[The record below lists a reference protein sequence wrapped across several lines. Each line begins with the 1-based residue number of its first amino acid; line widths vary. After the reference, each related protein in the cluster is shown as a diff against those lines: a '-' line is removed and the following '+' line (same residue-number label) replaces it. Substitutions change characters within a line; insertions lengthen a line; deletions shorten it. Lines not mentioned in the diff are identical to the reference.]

1 MTFSFQNWGV
11 LDMMGSIVNP
21 NEEKLMKK
29 VIRTYKTSELYTK
42 LYGRT
47 ACEHVAVD
55 PAVRGTLGKVLAA
68 A

>member
-1 MTFSFQNWGV
+1 MIG
-11 LDMMGSIVNP
+11 GIVKLNK
-21 NEEKLMKK
+21 EKLMKK
-29 VIRTYKTSELYTK
+29 VIRTYKTSELNTK

-55 PAVRGTLGKVLAA
+55 RAVHGTLDKVLAA